1 MQERKK
7 AAQEGLRFLRLT
19 GADLQPKHWDS
30 FYRFYRNTT
39 GTWLGSV
46 CRP

>member
-39 GTWLGSV
+39 GKPVPGS
-46 CRP
+46 C